1 MNWVSAIVV
10 YVIIWWL
17 VFFMTLP
24 FGVKPPHEVGE
35 VAEPGHSDGA
45 PVKPRLWL
53 KAAITTGIA
62 ALLWGV
68 AFYLITSD
76 LLSFRRP

>member
-1 MNWVSAIVV
+1 MTLFTGAVTF
-10 YVIIWWL
+10 IILWWL

-35 VAEPGHSDGA
+35 TAGPGHSEGA

-53 KAAITTGIA
+53 KVGITTAIA
-62 ALLWGV
+62 VLLWFV
-68 AFYLITSD
+68 AFYLISSGM
-76 LLSFRRP
+76 LSFRRP